1 MMARTSQRA
10 FHNKSKTGCKTCR
23 SRRVKCDETKPTCSR
38 CKSARRSCGGYEP
51 FKVWL
56 FEPTSTT
63 ILVTDSH
70 ERRALQFFRYQTSPI
85 LAAFS
90 KFTQRFWEHFIAR
103 MALAEPAVRHM
114 TIALATRQEGA
125 SCSPDDLYGLSRL
138 RSHAFSSALQLL
150 VRPEPQTSTLAI
162 LMSCLLFV
170 GYEAFEDPTEM
181 TAASVK
187 HLGAGLRI
195 LEDQTTI
202 ATLPSTSSYA
212 EAVHVYLQPMYLQLE
227 MMLSMLTT
235 PIVTHR
241 RQHSNGD
248 LGKPKLPSHFR
259 HLIAARIFFYKILRW
274 HFAFRAAQ
282 EANKWTPEGASFLTI
297 RSLFLEWHRLVM
309 LYNDTLPLTDL
320 VQKRALLSMVSHWR
334 LYMVAL
340 VHSAAAIPGTSAGT
354 GSPYLPRGGRLK
366 TSLVDLIDPD
376 SVKISFILD
385 KQTLPMLEF
394 CDWSDSG
401 LLCDPSLRIWPT
413 AEVRKLADGRGL
425 VQLVVSA

>member
-1 MMARTSQRA
+1 MMARTTQRA
-10 FHNKSKTGCKTCR
+10 FHNKSKTGCRTCR
-23 SRRVKCDETKPTCSR
+23 SRRVKCDETKPTCTR

-63 ILVTDSH
+63 ILATDCH
-70 ERRALQFFRYQTSPI
+70 ERRALQFFQYQTSPI

-90 KFTQRFWEHFIAR
+90 KFTQRFWEDFIAR

-125 SCSPDDLYGLSRL
+125 SCSPDDLYSLSRL

-181 TAASVK
+181 TSASVK

-195 LEDQTTI
+195 LEDQSTM
-202 ATLPSTSSYA
+202 ATLPSTSSYT

-235 PIVTHR
+235 PIVTRR
-241 RQHSNGD
+241 RQYLNEV
-248 LGKPKLPSHFR
+248 LEKPKLPSRFP
-259 HLIAARIFFYKILRW
+259 HLAAARISFYKIFRW
-274 HFAFRAAQ
+274 HFAFRVQ
-282 EANKWTPEGASFLTI
+282 EANEWTPQAASFLTI
-297 RSLFLEWHRLVM
+297 RYLFLEWHRLVM
-309 LYNDTLPLTDL
+309 LYNDALPLTDL
-320 VQKRALLSMVSHWR
+320 VQKRGLLSMVSHWR

-340 VHSAAAIPGTSAGT
+340 VHSAATIPGSSAGT

-366 TSLVDLIDPD
+366 TSLVDLMEPD
-376 SVKISFILD
+376 HVKISFVVD
-385 KQTLPMLEF
+385 KQTLPMLEV

-413 AEVRKLADGRGL
+413 TEVRKLADGRGF